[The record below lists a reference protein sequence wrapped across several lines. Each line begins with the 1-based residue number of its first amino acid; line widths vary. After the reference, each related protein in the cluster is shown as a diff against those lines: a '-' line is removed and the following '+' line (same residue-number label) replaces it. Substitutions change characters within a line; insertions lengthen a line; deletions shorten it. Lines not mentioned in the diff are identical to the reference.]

1 MANTNFKVESGML
14 VTGANS
20 TFVTPTTFKSN
31 TTIDANL
38 LLVNGDFTVTGNL
51 TVVGSTIQDVDIIPL
66 GERNIG
72 NNTNRFDAY
81 LNDVNIN
88 GTLYPSANNIP
99 LGNTTRRWD
108 TYSSNISATGT
119 VTVTNAVSFGNTS
132 IGGFANVVGVFAAGN
147 TTITGFVN
155 VSTTANVGGN
165 LTVGGT
171 ATLTGNVTTSGNL
184 TSKGIILDNAAIF
197 ANTQSVTTTSPTI
210 VDSYP
215 KSFGF
220 FSKAVVTVNAG
231 NTLLHAV
238 ELLILQDG
246 TNVILTKYGEIYNT
260 NLGTFD
266 ANINGA
272 NVDISFTATTA
283 NTYTVKTIRQQ
294 IRA

>member
-1 MANTNFKVESGML
+1 MANTNFKVENGMV

-20 TFVTPTTFKSN
+20 TFVTPTVFKSN

-51 TVVGSTIQDVDIIPL
+51 TISGSTLQDVDIIPL

-72 NNTNRFDAY
+72 NNTNRFDGY
-81 LNDVNIN
+81 FNDLNIN
-88 GTLYPSANNIP
+88 GTLYPSANGIP
-99 LGNTTRRWD
+99 LGNTSRRWD

-119 VTVTNAVSFGNTS
+119 IAVTNAASFGNTS
-132 IGGFANVVGVFAAGN
+132 VGGFANVVGTLASGN

-171 ATLTGNVTTSGNL
+171 SALTGNVTSSGNVVA
-184 TSKGIILDNAAIF
+184 KGLILDDAAIF
-197 ANTQSVTTTSPTI
+197 ANTKTVTTTSATI
-210 VDSYP
+210 IDSYP
-215 KSFGF
+215 KTYGS
-220 FSKAVVTVNAG
+220 FSKALITVNAG
-231 NTLLHAV
+231 NTVLHAV
-238 ELLILQDG
+238 EILLLHDG
-246 TNVILTKYGEIYNT
+246 TNVLHTQYGEVYNT
-260 NLGTFD
+260 KLGTFD

-272 NVDISFTATTA
+272 NVEISFTATTA

-294 IRA
+294 VRA